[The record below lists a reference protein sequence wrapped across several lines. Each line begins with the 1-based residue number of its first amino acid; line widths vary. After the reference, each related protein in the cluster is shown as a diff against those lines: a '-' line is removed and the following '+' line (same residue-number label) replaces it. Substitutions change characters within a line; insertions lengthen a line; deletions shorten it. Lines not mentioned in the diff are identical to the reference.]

1 MGGIVD
7 LFELLG
13 AVAVLIAVVA
23 FFAAPE
29 LLAGLVSERRDRFE
43 ARLRQQ
49 AELDRKTAIAE
60 AAIAAR
66 ARGETFVPPADYDR

>member
-7 LFELLG
+7 LFEVLG
-13 AVAVLIAVVA
+13 VFAVMIAVGA

-29 LLAGLVSERRDRFE
+29 LLAGLIWERQDQFE
-43 ARLRQQ
+43 RKLRQQ

-66 ARGETFVPPADYDR
+66 ARGEAFVPPADYDR

>member
-1 MGGIVD
+1 MSGIVD
-7 LFELLG
+7 FFGLIGLF
-13 AVAVLIAVVA
+13 AVMIAVGA
-23 FFAAPE
+23 FVAAPE
-29 LLAGLVSERRDRFE
+29 LLAGLISERRDQFE